1 MACPVVEVL
10 AVATAGSRGFGAG
23 GGCDIGGE
31 CKIVGRPSGGR
42 LACGATMGITVRQ
55 VLVVVVMCG
64 VGAQGV
70 ESWLALVPP
79 DPCSCGYD
87 VVEERVKI
95 NLV

>member
-1 MACPVVEVL
+1 MSCPVVEVL
-10 AVATAGSRGFGAG
+10 AEATAGSRGFWTG

-31 CKIVGRPSGGR
+31 SEIVGRPSGGR

-64 VGAQGV
+64 VRTQGV

-87 VVEERVKI
+87 VVEERVEI